1 MKNKQP
7 GSRYIFG
14 LVVVLAL
21 FLALGLWPKGGMIRP
36 DVVQAKITEW
46 MADPAKV
53 GPSFHENH
61 PGIRAAIAVQDRHTR
76 GLMAIPEV
84 VGTAVGLTETGQ
96 PAVLVFLKGTPPP
109 GLLLENLEGVPVVA
123 KLTGAFVAMQ
133 PPAGKGPG
141 SGGGGGGSIDPT
153 TRFARPVP
161 IGVSTGNI
169 GECSAGTIS
178 TRVKSGNTVYA
189 LSNNHVYALENSA
202 PKGSEILQPGRY
214 DTSCLIDPNNEIGTL
229 SDFVPLN
236 FDGGQNTVDAAI
248 AATTIAFLGKA
259 TPADGYGTP
268 KSQTTVAAVN
278 DAVQKYGRTT
288 KLTKGTITA
297 INATVN
303 VGYSLGTALF
313 VNQIVV
319 YGNKPFI
326 KAGDSGSLLVT
337 DPGRNPVG
345 LLFAGT
351 SSGKYAIANQIGDVL
366 TALGVTIDGE

>member
-1 MKNKQP
+1 MKNKRP

-46 MADPAKV
+46 MADPAKI

-61 PGIRAAIAVQDRHTR
+61 PGIRATIAVQDRHTR

-109 GLLLENLEGVPVVA
+109 GLLPENLEGVPVVA

-141 SGGGGGGSIDPT
+141 SGGGGSIDPT

-178 TRVKSGNTVYA
+178 ARVKSGSTVYA

-202 PKGSEILQPGRY
+202 PKGSEILQPGLY
-214 DTSCLIDPNNEIGTL
+214 DTSCLPDPNNKIGTL
-229 SDFVPLN
+229 SDFVHLN
-236 FDGGQNTVDAAI
+236 FDGGQNKVDAAI
-248 AATTIAFLGKA
+248 AATTTVLLGNA
-259 TPADGYGTP
+259 TPTDGYGTP
-268 KSQTTVAAVN
+268 MSVTTAAVVN

-303 VGYSLGTALF
+303 VGYSSGTALF

-337 DPGRNPVG
+337 DPGRDPVG

-366 TALGVTIDGE
+366 TTLGVTIDGNN

>member
-1 MKNKQP
+1 MKNKRP

-46 MADPAKV
+46 MADPAKD
-53 GPSFHENH
+53 GPPFHENH

-109 GLLLENLEGVPVVA
+109 GLLPENLEGVPVVA

-141 SGGGGGGSIDPT
+141 SGGGGSIDPT

-178 TRVKSGNTVYA
+178 ARVKSGSTVYA

-202 PKGSEILQPGRY
+202 PKGSEILQPGLY
-214 DTSCLIDPNNEIGTL
+214 DTSCLPDPNNKIGTL
-229 SDFVPLN
+229 SDFVHLN
-236 FDGGQNTVDAAI
+236 FDGGQNKVDAAI
-248 AATTIAFLGKA
+248 AATTTVLLGNA
-259 TPADGYGTP
+259 TPTDGYGTP
-268 KSQTTVAAVN
+268 MSVTTAAVVN

-303 VGYSLGTALF
+303 VGYSSGTALF

-337 DPGRNPVG
+337 DPGRDPVG

-366 TALGVTIDGE
+366 TTLGVTIDGNN

>member
-1 MKNKQP
+1 MKNKRV

-36 DVVQAKITEW
+36 DVVQAKIAEW
-46 MADPAKV
+46 TADPAKD
-53 GPSFHENH
+53 GPPFHESH
-61 PGIRAAIAVQDRHTR
+61 PGIRAAIAVQDRHAR

-84 VGTAVGLTETGQ
+84 VGTAVGLTESGQ
-96 PAVLVFLKGTPPP
+96 PAVLIFLKGAPPP
-109 GLLLENLEGVPVVA
+109 GLLPENLEGVPVVA
-123 KLTGAFVAMQ
+123 KVTGVFVAMQ
-133 PPAGKGPG
+133 PPEGKGPG
-141 SGGGGGGSIDPT
+141 SGGGGNIDPT
-153 TRFARPVP
+153 AFFPRPVP

-169 GECSAGTIS
+169 EECSAGTIS
-178 TRVKSGNTVYA
+178 ARVNKGGNVYA
-189 LSNNHVYALENSA
+189 LSNNHVYALENDASI
-202 PKGSEILQPGRY
+202 GSEILQPGRY
-214 DTSCLIDPNNEIGTL
+214 DTTCSIDVSNAIGTL
-229 SDFVPLN
+229 SNYVSLKFNSSP
-236 FDGGQNTVDAAI
+236 NTVDAAI
-248 AATTIAFLGKA
+248 AITDIASLGNA

-268 KSQTTVAAVN
+268 KSGATAAGLN

-303 VGYSLGTALF
+303 VGYSRGTALF

-366 TALGVTIDGE
+366 NALGVTIDGE

>member
-1 MKNKQP
+1 MKNKRP

-46 MADPAKV
+46 MADPAKD
-53 GPSFHENH
+53 GPPSHENH

-109 GLLLENLEGVPVVA
+109 GLLPENLEGVPVVA

-141 SGGGGGGSIDPT
+141 SGGGGSIDPT

-178 TRVKSGNTVYA
+178 ARVKSGSTVYA

-202 PKGSEILQPGRY
+202 PKGSKILQPGQY
-214 DTSCLIDPNNEIGTL
+214 DTSCLPDPNNEIGTL

-248 AATTIAFLGKA
+248 AATTTVLLGNA
-259 TPADGYGTP
+259 TPTDGYGTP